1 MTKTEYETLNEAYPT
16 AMSVWRDRMFD
27 LVEENDMDKGY
38 LLDRVI
44 EGMDYPTLGK
54 ILVGIGLDIIE
65 SRENDDGL

>member
-1 MTKTEYETLNEAYPT
+1 MTKAEYETLNEAYPT
-16 AMSVWRDRMFD
+16 AMSIWRDRMF
-27 LVEENDMDKGY
+27 DMDKGY

-54 ILVGIGLDIIE
+54 ILVGIGLHIIK